1 MCWVVFCKLMTML
14 EKLLMTH
21 LCNLCQGDGGA
32 GVCFEF
38 LMTFS
43 NGGLNGNALVV
54 DFEEG

>member
-1 MCWVVFCKLMTML
+1 MTML